1 MLVRMSSV
9 RGIADHGSHERH
21 ELSVF
26 RVIHSIAGTRL
37 DHGGT
42 SRSVPALCDAL
53 GAAGVDWRLVAG
65 TPFDPEVPCNF
76 PVDTSRVCT
85 VRESGRFRQLGVG
98 KGFRQHLTALTSA
111 NSFQCLVHDHAVWL
125 PTNHAVAKF
134 CRDAGVK
141 RIVSPRGMLGAWALN
156 HGRWKKKLAWWG
168 YQYRDLLSADAF
180 HATSQQEADEIRA
193 LGLTQPIAV
202 IPNGVMFP
210 ESSTDRADLPA
221 DRSRVM
227 LFLSRIHP
235 KKGLLSLLKA
245 WKEASPNGWQ
255 LVLAGPDENG
265 HQKDVEQLAES
276 LGIRSQ
282 ISFPGNLNDLQKWDW
297 YRKADV
303 FVLPSYSENFGIVVA
318 EALAAGLPVIA
329 TLGTPW
335 AELPARRI
343 GWHVPHD
350 VDSLANALTQATS
363 ISDEHRRT
371 MGESARA
378 WAHEAFGWAG
388 VAEQMTAFYRSVL
401 AVN

>member
-1 MLVRMSSV
+1 MFSVEAAVDHRSQVR
-9 RGIADHGSHERH
+9 HERN
-21 ELSVF
+21 VF

-53 GAAGVDWRLVAG
+53 GAAGVNWRLVTGIPA
-65 TPFDPEVPCNF
+65 DPHVACNF
-76 PVDTSRVCT
+76 PVDMSRVVT
-85 VRESGRFRQLGVG
+85 VRESGLFRQLGVG
-98 KGFRQHLTALTSA
+98 RGFCRHLAAMISA
-111 NSFQCLVHDHAVWL
+111 NSSQNLVHDHAVWL

-134 CRDAGVK
+134 CREAGIK

-168 YQYRDLLSADAF
+168 YQHRDLLSADAF

-193 LGLTQPIAV
+193 LGLKQPIAV
-202 IPNGVMFP
+202 IPNGVTFP
-210 ESSTDRADLPA
+210 ESSTDQTDLPA

-265 HQKDVEQLAES
+265 HQKEVEQLAES
-276 LGIRSQ
+276 LGIGSQ
-282 ISFPGNLNDLQKWDW
+282 VSFPGNLNDLQKWDW
-297 YRKADV
+297 YRRADV

-329 TLGTPW
+329 THGTPW
-335 AELPARRI
+335 EELPVRRI
-343 GWHVPHD
+343 GWHVPHEIAA
-350 VDSLANALTQATS
+350 LATAITEATS
-363 ISDEHRRT
+363 MDDKQRKA
-371 MGESARA
+371 MGESASA
-378 WAHEAFGWAG
+378 WAHQAFGWAG
-388 VAEQMTAFYRSVL
+388 VAEKMTDFYKSVL
-401 AVN
+401 ATSSL

>member
-1 MLVRMSSV
+1 MCSVEGVGVDRSSV
-9 RGIADHGSHERH
+9 TSGRRE
-21 ELSVF
+21 F
-26 RVIHSIAGTRL
+26 RVVHTIAGTRL

-53 GAAGVDWRLVAG
+53 GAVGVDWHLVAG
-65 TPFDPEVPCNF
+65 TPFDPDVPCNF

-85 VRESGRFRQLGVG
+85 VRESGLFRQLGVG
-98 KGFRQHLTALTSA
+98 EGFLRHLASLTSA
-111 NSFQCLVHDHAVWL
+111 NSSQCLVHDHAVWL

-134 CRDAGVK
+134 CRNASVK

-156 HGRWKKKLAWWG
+156 HGRWKKKLAWLM
-168 YQYRDLLSADAF
+168 YQHRDLLFADAF

-193 LGLTQPIAV
+193 LGFKQPIAV
-202 IPNGVMFP
+202 IPNGVTFP
-210 ESSTDRADLPA
+210 AFSIDRSQRAD
-221 DRSRVM
+221 DRPRVM

-265 HQKDVEQLAES
+265 HQNEVEHLGET

-282 ISFPGNLNDLQKWDW
+282 ISFPGNLNDQQKWEW
-297 YRKADV
+297 YRNADV

-329 TLGTPW
+329 THGTPW
-335 AELPARRI
+335 AELGPRRSGWFVPHEVPARWR
-343 GWHVPHD
+343 
-350 VDSLANALTQATS
+350 
-363 ISDEHRRT
+363 
-371 MGESARA
+371 
-378 WAHEAFGWAG
+378 
-388 VAEQMTAFYRSVL
+388 
-401 AVN
+401 

>member
-1 MLVRMSSV
+1 MLIV
-9 RGIADHGSHERH
+9 HT
-21 ELSVF
+21 
-26 RVIHSIAGTRL
+26 IAGTRL

-53 GAAGVDWRLVAG
+53 GAAGIDWRLVTGIPADAG
-65 TPFDPEVPCNF
+65 VACNF
-76 PVDTSRVCT
+76 PQDVSRVHK
-85 VRESGRFRQLGVG
+85 VRESKHFRQLGVG
-98 KGFRQHLTALTSA
+98 TVFCQHLTALTAAIGSP
-111 NSFQCLVHDHAVWL
+111 CLIHDHAVWL

-134 CRDAGVK
+134 CRNEGVK

-156 HGRWKKKLAWWG
+156 HGRWKKKLAWSM
-168 YQYRDLLSADAF
+168 YQHQDLLSADAF

-210 ESSTDRADLPA
+210 ESSTDRTDLPA
-221 DRSRVM
+221 DRFRVM

-245 WKEASPNGWQ
+245 WKEASPNRWQ
-255 LVLAGPDENG
+255 LVLAGPDEND
-265 HQKDVEQLAES
+265 HQNEVEQLAES

-282 ISFPGNLNDLQKWDW
+282 VSFPGNLNDLQKWDW
-297 YRKADV
+297 YRRADV

-329 TLGTPW
+329 THGTPW
-335 AELPARRI
+335 ADLPARRV
-343 GWHVPHD
+343 GWHVPHEIET
-350 VDSLANALTQATS
+350 LATAIIEATS
-363 ISDEHRRT
+363 MDDEHRKS

-378 WAHEAFGWAG
+378 WAHEAFGWGG
-388 VAEQMTAFYRSVL
+388 VAEKMTDFYQSVL
-401 AVN
+401 AMRSM